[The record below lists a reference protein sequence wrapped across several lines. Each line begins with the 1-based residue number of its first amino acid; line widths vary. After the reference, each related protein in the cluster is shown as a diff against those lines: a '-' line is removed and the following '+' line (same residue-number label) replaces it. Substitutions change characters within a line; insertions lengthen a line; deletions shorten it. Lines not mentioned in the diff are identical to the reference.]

1 MAADSPSECYWVS
14 ACSRR
19 CVPQLYQMSVPSF
32 WKGWKPIPRERKS
45 TAPFNLPVSVLGF
58 FPSLVM
64 KGQNIEELSSVQ
76 GYSGYPLAIS
86 VQHWIIY
93 SSFSGRCVANF
104 HTALMGIRLSASNP
118 NSSSAPQQDCEALLS
133 KGGVNS
139 STGTDRMVTAGRSMW
154 VSLNKT
160 W

>member
-1 MAADSPSECYWVS
+1 MVPSGCYWVS
-14 ACSRR
+14 VCSRR
-19 CVPQLYQMSVPSF
+19 CVPQLYQMSVPF
-32 WKGWKPIPRERKS
+32 FQKGWKPIPRESPQPLS
-45 TAPFNLPVSVLGF
+45 TSPCLSWVFFLLLLWKDRILRILAQYKVIQVICLPLG
-58 FPSLVM
+58 
-64 KGQNIEELSSVQ
+64 
-76 GYSGYPLAIS
+76 IS
-86 VQHWIIY
+86 VQRWILY
-93 SSFSGRCVANF
+93 SSFLGRCVANF

-139 STGTDRMVTAGRSMW
+139 STGTDRMVAAGRSMW